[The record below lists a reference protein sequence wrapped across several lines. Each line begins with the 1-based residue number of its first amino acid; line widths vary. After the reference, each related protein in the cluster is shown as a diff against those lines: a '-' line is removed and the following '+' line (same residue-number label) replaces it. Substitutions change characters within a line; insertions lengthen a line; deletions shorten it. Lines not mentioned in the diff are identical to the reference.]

1 MQQLDR
7 KVDDVSLSKRS
18 EALCR
23 KHCCNHSHCLSAI
36 RQHFCFCS
44 CKVFANNLPTNPLI
58 CSRKI
63 WNEDH
68 NAGGDIESAGS
79 SIWDALCY
87 NGKEAAMY
95 HLQVIFLAAKNICAY
110 RSHVEWR
117 WACHRKGFCCPLKT
131 LLLEQFGGCSMYLTS
146 RSVYNFQQWGYFLEN
161 GIFSKPLR
169 LDT

>member
-1 MQQLDR
+1 MQQLDH

-87 NGKEAAMY
+87 NMKGSCNVSFAGDIFGSQK
-95 HLQVIFLAAKNICAY
+95 HLCLQKPCRMKVGM
-110 RSHVEWR
+110 SQ
-117 WACHRKGFCCPLKT
+117 KGF
-131 LLLEQFGGCSMYLTS
+131 LLPFEN
-146 RSVYNFQQWGYFLEN
+146 SVTRAVWGMQYVSDIQVSL
-161 GIFSKPLR
+161 
-169 LDT
+169 